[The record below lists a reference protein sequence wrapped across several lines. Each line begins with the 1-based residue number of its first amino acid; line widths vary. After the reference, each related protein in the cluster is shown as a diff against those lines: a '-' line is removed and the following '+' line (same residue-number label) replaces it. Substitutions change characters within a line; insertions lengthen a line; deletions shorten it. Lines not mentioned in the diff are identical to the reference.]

1 MSSMLRPMEQ
11 FVRTLLAA
19 RRVSTPLV
27 SIRTADPAL
36 TISRI
41 EEAVGKDAAIVQ
53 WDIVRGLVRVNDA
66 GTKEI
71 GKVLG
76 ERDSASV
83 GPVDALVAACQLGED
98 AVLVFANAQR
108 FWNDPQVAQAIW
120 NLRDVFKANGRT
132 LMLLTTPGAVLP
144 DELTQDVL
152 VLDEPLPAVEDLTRL
167 LEETMAAAEVPE
179 LESDASGKAVD
190 ALLGLA
196 RGLLDLGLP
205 GFDGYALAR
214 RIRAHDEGKQIY
226 LVALTGYGQ
235 SEDRLRSEAAG
246 FDDHV
251 VKPLDG
257 DQLARLLQRAPR

>member
-1 MSSMLRPMEQ
+1 MTGAGSRNAPWMSWFGSTRKRSWRQPFCMRIWRSCTNSSLHTGAEGRCPSPRPLRESDQYGRREMSPMIRPMEQ
-11 FVRTLLAA
+11 FVKTLLAA

-27 SIRTADPAL
+27 AIRTADPAL
-36 TISRI
+36 TVARI

-66 GTKEI
+66 GAKEI

-132 LMLLTTPGAVLP
+132 LTLLTTPGAVLP
-144 DELTQDVL
+144 DELPQHVL
-152 VLDEPLPAVEDLTRL
+152 VLNEPLPAVEDLTRIL
-167 LEETMAAAEVPE
+167 DETIAAAEVPE
-179 LESDASGKAVD
+179 LETDASEKA
-190 ALLGLA
+190 
-196 RGLLDLGLP
+196 
-205 GFDGYALAR
+205 
-214 RIRAHDEGKQIY
+214 DE
-226 LVALTGYGQ
+226 AM
-235 SEDRLRSEAAG
+235 E
-246 FDDHV
+246 
-251 VKPLDG
+251 
-257 DQLARLLQRAPR
+257 

>member
-1 MSSMLRPMEQ
+1 MSSTIRPMEH
-11 FVRTLLAA
+11 FVKTLLAA

-27 SIRTADPAL
+27 AIRTADPAL
-36 TISRI
+36 TVARI

-66 GTKEI
+66 GAKEI

-76 ERDSASV
+76 ERDRPASAPSMHSWR
-83 GPVDALVAACQLGED
+83 PASLSED

-108 FWNDPQVAQAIW
+108 FWSDPQVAQAIW

-132 LMLLTTPGAVLP
+132 LTLLTTPGAVLP

-152 VLDEPLPAVEDLTRL
+152 VLDEPLPAVEDLTRI

-179 LESDASGKAVD
+179 LETDASEKAVD

-196 RGLLDLGLP
+196 AFPAEQVLAMSLSKKGLDL
-205 GFDGYALAR
+205 DSAR
-214 RIRAHDEGKQIY
+214 RVAICLNAGRRPKMSGQIS
-226 LVALTGYGQ
+226 T
-235 SEDRLRSEAAG
+235 AG
-246 FDDHV
+246 CLPFAGCT
-251 VKPLDG
+251 K
-257 DQLARLLQRAPR
+257 